1 MHEHPQLAVLC
12 VAEKGDESLASF
24 SAYLKALRHVR
35 LETAGQLPQDLAPYG
50 VIISAGFALCS
61 AHEKNLTDFVRAGG
75 GWLAFA
81 GSADKEP
88 PGIFGV
94 RFGPAGPEAEVRVM
108 FSDKNNPLA
117 VRLPDALYATGAFRP
132 LEPVATDAETVL
144 YADWHYTHQPVLITR
159 REGSGSI
166 ACTTLVPGD
175 TAALQQVL
183 YRVLRR
189 LGGCTERPSPLG
201 VGILGYAP
209 SVGKLHGC
217 GAMATPGLRLHG
229 ACDLSPER
237 LDQACKDFSGMSTYT
252 SSAALAADP
261 AIDLVIIATAPS
273 THAKL
278 SIEML
283 RAGKH
288 VICEK
293 PLALTHAETDAML
306 AAAEANKVHLSCHQ
320 NRRWDQDYLAIRQAL
335 AEGLIGDLFYME
347 TFVGGFSHP
356 CGYWHSHAPV
366 SGGASYDWGGHY
378 LDWIVGLMPGRVHS
392 VRATSH
398 KRVWHDVTNNDQ
410 ERLQLRFAG
419 GQEAEFMHSDI
430 AAARKPKW
438 YLLGTEGAIIGAWRD
453 VAAYEIDPVLYYH
466 RRDIPATEMTPELSL
481 HRREHSGRIV
491 ARPLDRAPR
500 QDFGFHRNIA
510 DHLLTGEALAA
521 PVEDSAHVVAVL
533 EAAARSMAR
542 GGAEEVLDA

>member
-1 MHEHPQLAVLC
+1 MYEHPKLAVLC
-12 VAEKGDESLASF
+12 ISYKGDSRLAGF

-35 LETAGQLPQDLAPYG
+35 LETAEQLPQDLNPYQ
-50 VIISAGFALCS
+50 VIITADSAVDA
-61 AHEKNLTDFVRAGG
+61 AQEKQLTDFVRAGG
-75 GWLAFA
+75 GWLALA
-81 GSADKEP
+81 GTPDKEP
-88 PGIFGV
+88 PQIFGV

-108 FSDKNNPLA
+108 FTDKNNPLA
-117 VRLPDALYATGAFRP
+117 VRLPDAVYATGTFLP
-132 LEPVATDAETVL
+132 LEPSAADAETVL
-144 YADWHYTHQPVLITR
+144 YADWQYTHQAVLVTR
-159 REGSGSI
+159 REGAGRV
-166 ACTTLVPGD
+166 ACTTLAPCD
-175 TAALQQVL
+175 NAALHQVL

-189 LGGCTERPSPLG
+189 LGGCAEQPSPLN

-209 SVGKLHGC
+209 SVGALHGC
-217 GAMATPGLRLHG
+217 GASVTPGLHLHG

-237 LDQACKDFSGMSTYT
+237 LDQARTDFPGIATYQT
-252 SSAALAADP
+252 SAALAADS
-261 AIDLVIIATAPS
+261 AVDLVIVATAPN

-278 SIEML
+278 SIEMMQ
-283 RAGKH
+283 AGKH

-293 PLALTHAETDAML
+293 PLALTCAETAAML
-306 AAAEANKVHLSCHQ
+306 AAAEEYKRHLSCHQ

-335 AEGLIGDLFYME
+335 AAGLIGDLFYME

-366 SGGASYDWGGHY
+366 AGGTSYDWGGHY
-378 LDWIVGLMPGRVHS
+378 LDWIVSLMPGRVQS

-410 ERLQLRFAG
+410 ERLQLRFAD

-430 AAARKPKW
+430 AAVRKPKW
-438 YLLGTEGAIIGAWRD
+438 YLLGTEGAIIGRWRD

-466 RRDIPATEMTPELSL
+466 RRDIPPTEMTPELSL
-481 HRREHSGRIV
+481 HRREPSGRIM
-491 ARPLDRAPR
+491 ARALDIAPR

-510 DHLLTGEALAA
+510 DHLLTGEALSA
-521 PVEDSAHVVAVL
+521 PVEDSIHVVAVL